1 MNDVMSAQYLLVKS
15 NHENMI
21 TTSPVQC
28 SSRPTNQTQGDRP
41 KCVVYLCRYTD
52 VTVADNSVTD
62 SSA

>member
-28 SSRPTNQTQGDRP
+28 SNQTQGDRP